1 MKDLLSYPHVRL
13 KYSHHVMALKG
24 HSSAIWR
31 CNFDNRTMEDGP
43 SSRREGIIVTKV
55 EHFKSLK
62 RSMLV
67 SIQEQNSVI
76 DGSFELLDLGNT
88 SKPASQ

>member
-1 MKDLLSYPHVRL
+1 
-13 KYSHHVMALKG
+13 
-24 HSSAIWR
+24 
-31 CNFDNRTMEDGP
+31 MEDGP
-43 SSRREGIIVTKV
+43 SSSREGIIVTKV